1 MAVETLTPSTQQQS
15 VPFNIGI
22 AVASRCFCQSLDS
35 VLGNAQNYVK
45 DSLTAS
51 WWVQGSDLLARAVV
65 WRLQCRACLTHLFW
79 ERETSDFSLR
89 WHLDIFFL
97 SFMFCSGNSHFLP
110 PCSISQSCFLA
121 EPRRLPERSI
131 TLSSRTPVVVSSTAG
146 PWLWIWLCSS
156 HGEPCS
162 DVTADTRCLG
172 GGELPVRTLLPRVG
186 AALHL
191 G

>member
-1 MAVETLTPSTQQQS
+1 MAVETLPPSTQQQC

-22 AVASRCFCQSLDS
+22 AVASRCFCQFLFLEMYKSH
-35 VLGNAQNYVK
+35 
-45 DSLTAS
+45 LTAS
-51 WWVQGSDLLARAVV
+51 WWVQGSDLLARVVV

-79 ERETSDFSLR
+79 ERETSNSSLR

-131 TLSSRTPVVVSSTAG
+131 TLSSRTPVMVSPTAG

-156 HGEPCS
+156 HGEP
-162 DVTADTRCLG
+162 
-172 GGELPVRTLLPRVG
+172 
-186 AALHL
+186 
-191 G
+191 